1 MIWSIA
7 LGAGAAAK
15 AGGDGEARRRTAG
28 GGPPAPPDARPAGP
42 AASAALD
49 ESEFTALY
57 HRVARPLRAYL
68 RRLAGDPERADD
80 LLQETFYRFLRSDR
94 PPLDERQ
101 RTAYL
106 YRTAT
111 RLAQDGWR
119 RAARERRRREAS
131 APEPDGAPP
140 PDRALAL
147 DIDRA
152 FRELQPRERALVWLA
167 GVEGASHR
175 EVAEVLGVAEAS
187 VKVLLFRAR
196 RKLARALDRRGIAAE
211 DLR

>member
-1 MIWSIA
+1 MIWSLA
-7 LGAGAAAK
+7 LGAGASAEA
-15 AGGDGEARRRTAG
+15 DGPGKGARRRPAG
-28 GGPPAPPDARPAGP
+28 DGAGTPADARPEG
-42 AASAALD
+42 ASLD
-49 ESEFTALY
+49 EEEFTALY

-68 RRLAGDPERADD
+68 RRLTGDPERADD
-80 LLQETFYRFLRSDR
+80 LLQETFYRFLRADR
-94 PPLDERQ
+94 PPLDDRQ
-101 RTAYL
+101 RTTYL

-119 RAARERRRREAS
+119 RAARERRRREA
-131 APEPDGAPP
+131 ARPEPEGAPP

-147 DIDRA
+147 DLDRA
-152 FRELQPRERALVWLA
+152 FRELAPRQRALVWLA

-175 EVAEVLGVAEAS
+175 EIAEVLGLAETS

-196 RKLARALDRRGIAAE
+196 RRLARALDRRGLAAE